1 MPLETSITGDDLDA
15 FKERKQAQWARV
27 MGVIPGLQ
35 MIQSG
40 EKGTQF
46 VISNGTE
53 MVIYGQLPHVV
64 LEQTG
69 SRKNPVMKA
78 VPNERKPLERRSI
91 DFDDAA
97 IDQIISVWAAGDTA
111 ASIIRGFATL

>member
-1 MPLETSITGDDLDA
+1 MPIDDVTGHEIEA
-15 FKERKQAQWARV
+15 FKARKLAQWERV
-27 MGVIPGLQ
+27 KGALPGLQ

-40 EKGTQF
+40 EKGSQF

-78 VPNERKPLERRSI
+78 VPNERKPLERRGI
-91 DFDDAA
+91 DLDDAA
-97 IDQIISVWAAGDTA
+97 IDQIIAAWAAGRTA
-111 ASIIRGFATL
+111 ASIIPGFATL